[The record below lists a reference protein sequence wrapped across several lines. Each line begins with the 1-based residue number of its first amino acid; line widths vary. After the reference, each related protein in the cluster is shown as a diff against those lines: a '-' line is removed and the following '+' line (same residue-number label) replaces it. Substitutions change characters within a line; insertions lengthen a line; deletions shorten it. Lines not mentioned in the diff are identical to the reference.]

1 MFVCLH
7 MRGATAHE
15 GQVGRV
21 CWRIPYRRFGGL
33 RRGRVYLAPHE
44 EE

>member
-1 MFVCLH
+1 MMYVNLH

-21 CWRIPYRRFGGL
+21 CWRIPFRRFGGL
-33 RRGRVYLAPHE
+33 RKMKIYLEPE
-44 EE
+44 D